1 MDDRW
6 FAILKLMGVGVIA
19 VFGWLKTYR
28 EYNET
33 KIKVAKER
41 STGEEA
47 FKKLKEQVERN
58 TELINKISD
67 TCNHRIS
74 EISTRIDQII
84 HDFIITNKT
93 K

>member
-33 KIKVAKER
+33 KIKIAKER
-41 STGEEA
+41 STGEES
-47 FKKLKEQVERN
+47 FKKLKDQVEEN
-58 TELINKISD
+58 TKLITGIDDRCNK
-67 TCNHRIS
+67 RIS
-74 EISTRIDQII
+74 EISTRIDTTI